1 MCGHV
6 AIQGETPLHLAL
18 AEERLKM
25 SKLLLDAGAD
35 INARDNEVC
44 LMCAGHAPVLLRN
57 VTTACPFTVLKVTMH
72 VRDSKACFMCDGH
85 TSMSLRWTRND
96 MDVSL
101 PYTACPFDV
110 LKMIMHSVLTVH
122 SNKPTALFA
131 GNCDVMCRSV

>member
-18 AEERLKM
+18 AKKHLEM

-35 INARDNEVC
+35 INARDNKVC
-44 LMCAGHAPVLLRN
+44 LMCAGHAPMLSCN

-72 VRDSKACFMCDGH
+72 VRDSKVCSMCAGH
-85 TSMSLRWTRND
+85 TSMSLRKVT
-96 MDVSL
+96 
-101 PYTACPFDV
+101 TACPFDV

-122 SNKPTALFA
+122 TTKPAAHFASNY
-131 GNCDVMCRSV
+131 DDMCCRA